1 MRKWIIRP
9 VKPACAQ
16 AGYSVTVVRL
26 FLSIVLLAL
35 CFGCAGGQQST
46 KKDPVVLEKQ
56 PPPVETIKA
65 ETPAKKPP
73 VRHDVGL
80 LTKLDGKVEIVAGKK
95 RKQPATAY
103 RKVALG
109 DRLLLGKDARVQI
122 AYFETSRHE
131 AWKGKGEVDIR
142 EGEGRSSGLR
152 PDVRKLP
159 PLVARQLVKT
169 PASGEHVKIG
179 MVTVRS
185 LSSDTIESLEKQYRE
200 YRAAAAP
207 EDTTP
212 EVFLLTGLLE
222 MQEYEHAQAAL
233 EGLRGKLSA
242 TPALADVIAHFDP
255 LVKEAM
261 AGK

>member
-1 MRKWIIRP
+1 MRKWIISLVLP
-9 VKPACAQ
+9 GGLQ
-16 AGYSVTVVRL
+16 AGYSRTIVRL

-35 CFGCAGGQQST
+35 CFGCAGEQQST
-46 KKDPVVLEKQ
+46 KKDPVLPEKQ
-56 PPPVETIKA
+56 PSSA
-65 ETPAKKPP
+65 ETSTKKLPVP
-73 VRHDVGL
+73 VRQDVGL

-95 RKQPATAY
+95 GKQPATAY
-103 RKVALG
+103 RKVAIG

-131 AWKGKGEVDIR
+131 AWKGKGDVDIR
-142 EGEGRSSGLR
+142 KGEGHSSTLK
-152 PDVRKLP
+152 PVVKKLP

-185 LSSDTIESLEKQYRE
+185 ISSDTVESLEKQYRE
-200 YRAAAAP
+200 YRDAAAP

-222 MQEYEHAQAAL
+222 MMEYEHAQTVL
-233 EGLRGKLSA
+233 DGMRKKLSA
-242 TPALADVIAHFDP
+242 TPTLEPVVTHFEP
-255 LVKEAM
+255 LIKAAISGE
-261 AGK
+261 